1 MCVRACVRVRAHSC
15 ESDFDSVTCERG
27 VRECVLKRES
37 QRVCV
42 CERERERERERGSE
56 GDLNA
61 WK

>member
-1 MCVRACVRVRAHSC
+1 MCACVRVRAHSC

-37 QRVCV
+37 QRVC
-42 CERERERERERGSE
+42 ERERERERERGSE